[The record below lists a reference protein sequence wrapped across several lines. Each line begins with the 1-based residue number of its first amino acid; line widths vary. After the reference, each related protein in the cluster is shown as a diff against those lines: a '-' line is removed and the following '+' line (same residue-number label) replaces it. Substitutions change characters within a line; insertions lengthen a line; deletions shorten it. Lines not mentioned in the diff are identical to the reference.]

1 MNTTLIDGLNQDNTE
16 IKWKSDPDPRIPDSL
31 VKKIKFKIKA

>member
-16 IKWKSDPDPRIPDSL
+16 IKWKSDPDPDSL